1 MSMMTFD
8 EAKKAAKGRWHSIL
22 TSQGIH
28 PSHLTGKH
36 TPCPYCGGTDRFRFD
51 NRDGDGTFLCG
62 RGGNLIAGDGF
73 SLLQH
78 GGFTA
83 AEALRRVVESLGEA
97 TYKAPVPFKKDR
109 SDYAM
114 QLWSEGVSG
123 SEFHPYAKRK
133 GVSEFV
139 AGTKRHKSVSG
150 RVVGRKADCILIP
163 LFDLMT
169 MEVKAVQVINAN
181 GDKQTF
187 GSVSNR
193 GFPIGDKANPNIF
206 IVEGWADAVSL
217 AYIDPK
223 YAGNC
228 FVIAAFGQSNLLS
241 LSKVVSTLYKPEV
254 IHVIADAP
262 VIKEEA

>member
-28 PSHLTGKH
+28 PSYLTGKH

-51 NRDGDGTFLCG
+51 NKEGDGTFLCG

-97 TYKAPVPFKKDR
+97 TYQAPVPFRKNKT
-109 SDYAM
+109 DYAM
-114 QLWSEGVSG
+114 RLWNEGVSG

-150 RVVGRKADCILIP
+150 SEIGRYQDCILIP

-169 MEVKAVQVINAN
+169 MQVKGVQAINPN
-181 GDKQTF
+181 GVKQTY
-187 GSVSNR
+187 GELKTR
-193 GFPIGDKANPNIF
+193 GFPIGDKTSPNIF

-228 FVIAAFGQSNLLS
+228 FVIAACGNRNLLP
-241 LSKVVSTLYKPEV
+241 LAEVVSALYKPEL

-262 VIKEEA
+262 VIKEKA